1 MRKRVVRKIDYS
13 LKLHSQISYIKA
25 LFVYNYANQN
35 KHVKKYHRETLFI
48 VNKVYGYNL
57 TDHLNTHKILAL
69 ATPINT
75 LKINIEKK

>member
-1 MRKRVVRKIDYS
+1 MRWNKKNLTDLIQTVI
-13 LKLHSQISYIKA
+13 I
-25 LFVYNYANQN
+25 YNYANQN

-48 VNKVYGYNL
+48 INNVYGYNL

-75 LKINIEKK
+75 LKINIEKT

>member
-1 MRKRVVRKIDYS
+1 MEQQNLTDLIQTVI
-13 LKLHSQISYIKA
+13 I
-25 LFVYNYANQN
+25 YNYANQN

-48 VNKVYGYNL
+48 INKVYVYNL
-57 TDHLNTHKILAL
+57 TDHLNTHKIVAL